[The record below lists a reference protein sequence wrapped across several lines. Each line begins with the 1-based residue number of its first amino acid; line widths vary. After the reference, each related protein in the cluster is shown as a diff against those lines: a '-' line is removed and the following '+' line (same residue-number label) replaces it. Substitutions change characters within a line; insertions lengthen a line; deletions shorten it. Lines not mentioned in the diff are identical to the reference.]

1 MKPNEKKILI
11 VQSHAPYGS
20 SNIQESLDLILAAG
34 TFDQNVSLLIEDD
47 ACYQLMSNQAPENTS
62 QKNTQKMLNALPVF
76 GIEAIYVC
84 QKSAE
89 QRNINTDEKHYKRV
103 TASDILNL
111 YQHADTVIRF

>member
-1 MKPNEKKILI
+1 MKSSEKKILI

-20 SNIQESLDLILAAG
+20 SNTQESLDLILAAG
-34 TFDQNVSLLIEDD
+34 TFDQDVSLLIEDD
-47 ACYQLMSNQAPENTS
+47 ACYQLMSNQTPDTTS
-62 QKNTQKMLNALPVF
+62 QKNTQKMLSALPVF

-89 QRNINTDEKHYKRV
+89 KRNIDAENYKLV
-103 TASDILNL
+103 SASDIFKL